1 MRELPQQAIDMTKD
15 KKGNEDAKKPKKVPD
30 SAHAPAPP
38 RAPTTPGA
46 LAVASLRK
54 KKW

>member
-1 MRELPQQAIDMTKD
+1 MRESPQEAIDMTKD
-15 KKGNEDAKKPKKVPD
+15 KKGSKEDKKPKKVPD
-30 SAHAPAPP
+30 KTAPLPP
-38 RAPTTPGA
+38 TATTPGA

>member
-1 MRELPQQAIDMTKD
+1 MRESPQQAIDMSKD
-15 KKGNEDAKKPKKVPD
+15 KKGNKDAQKPKKAPD
-30 SAHAPAPP
+30 AAPP
-38 RAPTTPGA
+38 PPPAATTPGA